1 MHFIAVDI
9 TLRKPSPRTLTVK
22 DAPYAHAAV
31 LNAISQIDEVA
42 GRRLHDM
49 KRHKPIT
56 IALVDPVPSLHN
68 AACLRVAIM
77 NDAAMDYTSIIL
89 EALAIGQP
97 LHLGR
102 TIVNVDHVAI
112 SGTRWSGVATWAD
125 LLQPS
130 AHPTICFEFVTPTA
144 IMKHD
149 ENNKRFSSLLTTP
162 RDIFNSLGQRWQ
174 SLNGPSLPDDL
185 NAFLDKGGCFVSHSR
200 TKTTTFH
207 TRERT
212 QIGFIGSVTYQC
224 RTSDPV
230 YVTALNALARLAFFT
245 GVGYQTA
252 RGMGLVRTTVGR
264 TA

>member
-9 TLRKPSPRTLTVK
+9 TLRKTSRRTLTVK

-31 LNAISQIDEVA
+31 LNAIMQVDEVA

-49 KRHKPIT
+49 KRHKPIA
-56 IALVDPVPSLHN
+56 IALVDPAPWMNN

-77 NDAAMDYTSIIL
+77 ADAAIDYTSIIL
-89 EALAIGQP
+89 EALAIEQP
-97 LHLGR
+97 LNLGR
-102 TIVNVDHVAI
+102 TTVSIDNVAI
-112 SGTRWSGVATWAD
+112 SCTPWSGVATWAD

-130 AHPTICFEFVTPTA
+130 THPTMCFEFVTPTA

-162 RDIFNSLGQRWQ
+162 RDIFNSLGQRWKK
-174 SLNGPSLPDDL
+174 LNGPSLPDDL
-185 NAFLDKGGCFVSHSR
+185 NAFLDKGGCFVSHNR
-200 TKTTTFH
+200 TRTTTFR

-230 YVTALNALARLAFFT
+230 YVSALNALARLAFFT

-252 RGMGLVRTTVGR
+252 RGMGLVRTTVGG
-264 TA
+264 AA